1 MSTITNKQ
9 GSLQTRD
16 FVKGLLIAV
25 LTAVLALVQTS
36 LQAGELNFDWKVI
49 GTAALSAG
57 LAYIVKNWLEPT
69 TVINVLKGEDAAA
82 AIRAAKDTP
91 KG

>member
-1 MSTITNKQ
+1 MSQTITNKQ
-9 GSLQTRD
+9 GSLQGRD
-16 FVKGLLIAV
+16 FIKGLLIAV

-36 LQAGELNFDWKVI
+36 LSAGELNFDWKVI

-69 TVINVLKGEDAAA
+69 QTIT
-82 AIRAAKDTP
+82 IHDTP